1 MSAGVTECPVFVYFV
16 LDTSE
21 TIALQEVPPGSL
33 VNSVKAFTKAFAQK
47 LQDELYNSQTEMIWS
62 MGGLHFSQRTS
73 VFSDLT
79 GRERFSKRV
88 DGIRYFGRGTY
99 IDCALANMTREVTR
113 TPTRVKAV
121 RFAVVVT
128 DGHATGNPCGGI
140 VAAAEQ
146 ARDKGIR
153 LFAVAASNNVD
164 ENGLRLIADSPTD
177 LYRHNYV
184 AVDLGKGKPEVVH
197 STVDRIIEAM
207 GDPGIE
213 GPIGRPGPKV
223 DVVSSRHHLLKT
235 EQGYGGDQGRDGRD
249 GQKGRVGRIGA
260 PGCKGD
266 PGEKGPDGYPGEAHG
281 PGPAG
286 KKGLTV
292 GSAREK
298 SNGIYRIHAKELPS
312 LLGFFLDIGL
322 PGPRGLPG
330 DQGALGINVG
340 TICMQNAHEMHTRT
354 PLSEGSNRM
363 CSHYT
368 SHHACKPSRRT
379 GKAALVPLYRFKG
392 DSEATLLMK
401 VPCRLNRCVLQGPAG
416 DPGEAGPRGIPGPSG
431 PMGDPGRPGFSYN
444 GPRGPTG
451 NRGEKGTQGL
461 RGSRGDCGAKGEP
474 GIKGRQGEPG
484 EPGPHGEPGSRGA
497 RGDPGVNE
505 CDVMGYI
512 RETCGCCDCE
522 KQCGAVDVVFMID
535 SSESIGLTNFTLE
548 KHFVLSTIN
557 RLGTMASDPGSETGT
572 RVGIVQFSHNGT
584 FEAVRLND
592 PKINSLSAFKQAVKN
607 LQWIAGGTWTP
618 SAVKFAYDNLIRDRQ
633 RARAKVSFV
642 LITDGRYDPRD
653 DEALLP
659 ALCGDDRVDVTAI
672 GIGDMFDKEMD
683 AESLESITCNRPERV
698 RKMSRFTDLVA
709 EDFLDQIETV
719 LCPSPTVVC
728 PDVPCQTE
736 LEVARCADRPVDLV
750 FLVDGSERLGPQNF
764 QAVREFV
771 EKVAGRLT
779 LATSKNDPKSARLA
793 LLQYG
798 AESQQSV
805 AFPLTHNRTA
815 VQRGLADMTYLDSS
829 SSVAPAVHYAI
840 SSLASWQVRRG
851 AEVNFVFVTDGVTA
865 TEGLKESVAAM
876 RGKQVVP
883 TVVAMGS
890 DVDRDVLLELA
901 MNDRHAIF
909 TSPAFAPLPD
919 RLLESFVRW
928 VC

>member
-1 MSAGVTECPVFVYFV
+1 
-16 LDTSE
+16 
-21 TIALQEVPPGSL
+21 
-33 VNSVKAFTKAFAQK
+33 
-47 LQDELYNSQTEMIWS
+47 
-62 MGGLHFSQRTS
+62 
-73 VFSDLT
+73 
-79 GRERFSKRV
+79 
-88 DGIRYFGRGTY
+88 
-99 IDCALANMTREVTR
+99 
-113 TPTRVKAV
+113 
-121 RFAVVVT
+121 
-128 DGHATGNPCGGI
+128 
-140 VAAAEQ
+140 
-146 ARDKGIR
+146 
-153 LFAVAASNNVD
+153 
-164 ENGLRLIADSPTD
+164 
-177 LYRHNYV
+177 
-184 AVDLGKGKPEVVH
+184 
-197 STVDRIIEAM
+197 
-207 GDPGIE
+207 
-213 GPIGRPGPKV
+213 
-223 DVVSSRHHLLKT
+223 
-235 EQGYGGDQGRDGRD
+235 
-249 GQKGRVGRIGA
+249 
-260 PGCKGD
+260 
-266 PGEKGPDGYPGEAHG
+266 
-281 PGPAG
+281 
-286 KKGLTV
+286 
-292 GSAREK
+292 
-298 SNGIYRIHAKELPS
+298 
-312 LLGFFLDIGL
+312 
-322 PGPRGLPG
+322 
-330 DQGALGINVG
+330 
-340 TICMQNAHEMHTRT
+340 
-354 PLSEGSNRM
+354 
-363 CSHYT
+363 
-368 SHHACKPSRRT
+368 
-379 GKAALVPLYRFKG
+379 
-392 DSEATLLMK
+392 
-401 VPCRLNRCVLQGPAG
+401 
-416 DPGEAGPRGIPGPSG
+416 
-431 PMGDPGRPGFSYN
+431 
-444 GPRGPTG
+444 
-451 NRGEKGTQGL
+451 
-461 RGSRGDCGAKGEP
+461 
-474 GIKGRQGEPG
+474 
-484 EPGPHGEPGSRGA
+484 
-497 RGDPGVNE
+497 
-505 CDVMGYI
+505 MGYI